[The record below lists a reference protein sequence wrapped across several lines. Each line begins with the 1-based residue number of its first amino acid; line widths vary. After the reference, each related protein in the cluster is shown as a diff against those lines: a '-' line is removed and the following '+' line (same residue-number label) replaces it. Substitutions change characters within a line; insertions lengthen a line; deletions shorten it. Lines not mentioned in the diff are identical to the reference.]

1 MLMTIIIINDNVIII
16 MTIIIIVVV
25 LLVKTFVLTLQLNV
39 LLDRQLMKWP
49 LFWEVKGW
57 DLF

>member
-1 MLMTIIIINDNVIII
+1 MPIIIINDNVIII

-25 LLVKTFVLTLQLNV
+25 VLLVKTVVFNIAIKCPAGQAI
-39 LLDRQLMKWP
+39 MKWP